1 MFGSH
6 RAFSLYLG
14 SPPHTR
20 GKVYVLPYYGALLW
34 DHPRTRGEKSE
45 HCHAAR
51 YQCRIT
57 PAHAGK
63 RSSVSSSV
71 WQCRDHPRTRGE
83 KFAIKSTNAN
93 ELGSPPHTRGKA
105 TETISSISAPR
116 ITPAHAGKS
125 LVVNFNFY
133 NPQDHPRTRG
143 EKELTLDENAR
154 SEGSPPHTRGKVA
167 RFVTVWTLTR
177 ITPAHAGKSQL

>member
-1 MFGSH
+1 MAHCFGITPAHAGKSP
-6 RAFSLYLG
+6 SIVTPLDISVG

-20 GKVYVLPYYGALLW
+20 GKGYGARN
-34 DHPRTRGEKSE
+34 DISQE
-45 HCHAAR
+45 
-51 YQCRIT
+51 RIT

-93 ELGSPPHTRGKA
+93 ELGSPPHTQGKA